1 MARDDDRSSTSDV
14 LLSIAFGDGQMKK
27 ITFATIVAV
36 MVLCST
42 VCIADADAAS
52 QPASTAT
59 STGLGEFNF
68 YFQIGS
74 GVEVSSS
81 VPTGSTQG
89 WAGYLGQGTD
99 GYLALIDV
107 LTDLNLLSDKTIDG
121 AFALTTPYTTNNTA
135 YGTITKLFG
144 LENNDLTSW
153 NVFVYKDNSWIE
165 GVDAIG
171 LYQPFSDYT
180 VDYRVS
186 NVALYYGDASDELDF
201 SALSILPLTQV
212 PSSSTGEHAADYQV
226 DFTFEYKVN
235 GETVTTTARGYGSN
249 GFTALQNAVGTDPT
263 TGVDGSSDYST
274 YGWITKLFNKGT
286 VQIAGMDTPDDW
298 TDDVYTYWALYYDD
312 PNTSAV
318 DWKYADFTSAFY
330 GTLDGSAVHADN
342 FRFVYQ

>member
-1 MARDDDRSSTSDV
+1 
-14 LLSIAFGDGQMKK
+14 MKK
-27 ITFATIVAV
+27 IAFATIVAV
-36 MVLCST
+36 IVLCST

-107 LTDLNLLSDKTIDG
+107 LTDLNLLSDKTIDS

-186 NVALYYGDASDELDF
+186 NVALYYGDASDEPDF
-201 SALSILPLTQV
+201 SDLSILPLTQV
-212 PSSSTGEHAADYQV
+212 PSSSTGDHAADYQA
-226 DFTFEYKVN
+226 DFTFERTIN
-235 GETVTTTARGYGSN
+235 GEVVTTTARGYGSN

-263 TGVDGSSDYST
+263 TGVVGSSDYGT
-274 YGWITKLFNKGT
+274 YGWLTTLFGIGT
-286 VQIAGMDTPDDW
+286 VQISGQETPDDW

-312 PNTSAV
+312 PTTAEV

-330 GTLDGSAVHADN
+330 GTLEGSAVHADS